1 MFQIEKIA
9 KLTFV
14 ILMLAGFVF
23 ADHTVEHSAS
33 SGTSGLGAL
42 VGAMVGLCTQA
53 RAMLGVGIMLMIILA
68 GVIYSVGQL
77 LGAETRARATVWAT
91 AMLVG
96 ALIAALI
103 FVIMP
108 PLLRTIAPDLSI
120 TCE

>member
-1 MFQIEKIA
+1 MFKIEKITV
-9 KLTFV
+9 KLTLV

-33 SGTSGLGAL
+33 SGTGGLGAL
-42 VGAMVGLCTQA
+42 INAMVGLCTQA
-53 RAMLGVGIMLMIILA
+53 RSMLGIGIMLMIILA

-91 AMLVG
+91 AMLLG
-96 ALIAALI
+96 ALIGALI

-108 PLLRTIAPDLSI
+108 PLLRAIAPDLTIS
-120 TCE
+120 C